1 MDYRSTSIPHS
12 AASRRTGSPEI
23 HDNLFMQCE
32 YTIGETEF
40 ECWDRLWKAC
50 ASDPDVDGEEW
61 VSYLAAIQEHFHNS
75 YENFHDEFYFWGDFS
90 GDRTLDLKI
99 AKPAV
104 LTVCL
109 LTDLQKYLQLNG
121 EKMWRIRI
129 PIYFKADDPHRV
141 IVVYSD
147 ALDIPSLYLGVT
159 ALRRDP

>member
-1 MDYRSTSIPHS
+1 MDYRSTSIRHS
-12 AASRRTGSPEI
+12 AASRGTRSPEI
-23 HDNLFMQCE
+23 HANLFIQCG

-40 ECWDRLWKAC
+40 ECWDRLWKAH
-50 ASDPDVDGEEW
+50 ASDPDVEGEEW
-61 VSYLAAIQEHFHNS
+61 VSYLAAIQEHFRNS
-75 YENFHDEFYFWGDFS
+75 YENFPDEFFFWGDFS

-104 LTVCL
+104 LTGHL

-129 PIYFKADDPHRV
+129 PIYFEADDPHRV

-147 ALDIPSLYLGVT
+147 TLDIPSLQK
-159 ALRRDP
+159 ALEPNRAP